1 MVRRWSSPG
10 VHGNAGVPSTDD
22 PTGPGNFR
30 TCVGRGIRR
39 STSGGPTRMFAAN
52 TMVVTLLLIV
62 LLIVLA
68 VLLLR
73 WLTARRPSQVARAV
87 ARTAPTESSAAGVSA
102 LAGADETSAELID
115 DARKVDGAELEGA
128 AGEGAAGEGDAVEG
142 DAVEGEGVADAAAD
156 EVAGES
162 AAGESAA
169 GDEVTGD
176 EVTGDEVTGDEVTGD
191 EVAGDE
197 VAVDEVA
204 VDEVEDRGEEA
215 IGGGDRPSR
224 RWALV
229 RGEPTITASVQPP
242 GDDAPAIAAGE
253 ADPAALIPDGVE
265 AVDSEPALLTAG
277 FAEGWHDD
285 DGRQGGRVAMHDW
298 ADDGGFDALPEDGA
312 HGETADGREAER
324 AGGTGDHD
332 GSGERTDDDRDGGD
346 DDRLVARLD
355 RAASLQAALEQ
366 ARSRVQELE
375 AERERNLEG
384 LDQVAREYR
393 RRGALVRTLRAD
405 VASSDDQTAAIAS
418 ELAAMRDE
426 SSRLEEERMSLL
438 RRAEAGQH
446 LGAQLNAQ
454 LDEARVELDQAKA
467 AAAELQALLHGSDE
481 RVRDLEA
488 SLSSSEADRR
498 SIQSSLAGRDERVR
512 RLEQSLAERDERLR
526 SVETEL
532 AELSGRLI
540 ELGDRSAEV

>member
-1 MVRRWSSPG
+1 
-10 VHGNAGVPSTDD
+10 
-22 PTGPGNFR
+22 
-30 TCVGRGIRR
+30 
-39 STSGGPTRMFAAN
+39 MFAAN
-52 TMVVTLLLIV
+52 TIVVTLLLIV

-73 WLTARRPSQVARAV
+73 WLTARRPSQVARGV
-87 ARTAPTESSAAGVSA
+87 ATTPPTESSAAGVPA
-102 LAGADETSAELID
+102 LAGTDETSAALID
-115 DARKVDGAELEGA
+115 DASKVDGAEAEGA
-128 AGEGAAGEGDAVEG
+128 ADDGAAVDVVAV
-142 DAVEGEGVADAAAD
+142 DVVAV
-156 EVAGES
+156 
-162 AAGESAA
+162 
-169 GDEVTGD
+169 
-176 EVTGDEVTGDEVTGD
+176 
-191 EVAGDE
+191 DE

-204 VDEVEDRGEEA
+204 VDEAPREGDESL
-215 IGGGDRPSR
+215 GGGGGPSR

-242 GDDAPAIAAGE
+242 GDDAPVKAVAE
-253 ADPAALIPDGVE
+253 ADPAAPIPDGVE

-285 DGRQGGRVAMHDW
+285 DGRRGGRVAMHDW
-298 ADDGGFDALPEDGA
+298 ADDGGFDAPPEDGA
-312 HGETADGREAER
+312 HGEAADGAEADHADH

-332 GSGERTDDDRDGGD
+332 GPGERTDDERDGGA

-405 VASSDDQTAAIAS
+405 VASSDEQTAAIAS
-418 ELAAMRDE
+418 ELDAIRDE

-446 LGAQLNAQ
+446 LGAQLNTQ
-454 LDEARVELDQAKA
+454 LDEARGELDQAKA
-467 AAAELQALLHGSDE
+467 NAAELQALLQGSDE
-481 RVRDLEA
+481 RLRDLET

-512 RLEQSLAERDERLR
+512 RLEQSLAERDDRLR
-526 SVETEL
+526 SVESEL
-532 AELSGRLI
+532 AELSGRLV

>member
-1 MVRRWSSPG
+1 
-10 VHGNAGVPSTDD
+10 
-22 PTGPGNFR
+22 
-30 TCVGRGIRR
+30 
-39 STSGGPTRMFAAN
+39 
-52 TMVVTLLLIV
+52 
-62 LLIVLA
+62 
-68 VLLLR
+68 
-73 WLTARRPSQVARAV
+73 
-87 ARTAPTESSAAGVSA
+87 
-102 LAGADETSAELID
+102 
-115 DARKVDGAELEGA
+115 
-128 AGEGAAGEGDAVEG
+128 
-142 DAVEGEGVADAAAD
+142 
-156 EVAGES
+156 
-162 AAGESAA
+162 
-169 GDEVTGD
+169 
-176 EVTGDEVTGDEVTGD
+176 
-191 EVAGDE
+191 
-197 VAVDEVA
+197 
-204 VDEVEDRGEEA
+204 
-215 IGGGDRPSR
+215 
-224 RWALV
+224 
-229 RGEPTITASVQPP
+229 
-242 GDDAPAIAAGE
+242 
-253 ADPAALIPDGVE
+253 
-265 AVDSEPALLTAG
+265 
-277 FAEGWHDD
+277 
-285 DGRQGGRVAMHDW
+285 MHDW

>member
-142 DAVEGEGVADAAAD
+142 DAGEGEGVADAAAD

-162 AAGESAA
+162 AAG
-169 GDEVTGD
+169 
-176 EVTGDEVTGDEVTGD
+176 DEVTGD
-191 EVAGDE
+191 EVAGDEVAVDEVAVDE